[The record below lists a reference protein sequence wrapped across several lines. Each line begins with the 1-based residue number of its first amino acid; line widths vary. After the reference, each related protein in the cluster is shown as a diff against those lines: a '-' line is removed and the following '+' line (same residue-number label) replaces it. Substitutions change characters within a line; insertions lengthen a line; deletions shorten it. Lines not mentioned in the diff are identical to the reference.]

1 MNYKNFS
8 FLHIRMS
15 DIEILSAKAFLFKSR
30 SKYPKNFLIML
41 KSEKKIVQNDEILK
55 TEKKVG

>member
-1 MNYKNFS
+1 
-8 FLHIRMS
+8 MS